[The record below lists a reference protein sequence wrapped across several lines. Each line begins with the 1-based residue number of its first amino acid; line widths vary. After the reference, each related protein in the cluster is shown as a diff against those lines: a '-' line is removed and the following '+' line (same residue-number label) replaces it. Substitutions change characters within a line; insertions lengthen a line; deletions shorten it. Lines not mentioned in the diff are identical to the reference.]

1 MEKNIF
7 IDKLFEKASLKGID
21 EFEIYFL
28 SNLNTSIKIYQ
39 GKIENFSN
47 NQNQGISFR
56 GMVDGKMGYSYS
68 ESLEDEDIDFLIN
81 EVIEN
86 ASCIESLDKQF
97 IYGEKANYTDTITY
111 SSAIENLDIDLV
123 KDFLI
128 KMEEYALSIDERVKK
143 VNFCSFA
150 MGSGEK
156 IIKNS
161 KGLELHSKENICYT
175 YISVYALSIDE
186 RVKKVN
192 FCSFAMGS
200 GEKIIKNSKGLELH
214 SKENICYTYISVI
227 AEENGVVK
235 TGSHFQL
242 GRDFSKFDY
251 KELGEVAVKR
261 ALNKFGTITLNE
273 IPKTCVIENLAF
285 SSLLGAM
292 SNIFSAEAVQK
303 NISKLKGKLNES
315 VASSIVTLV
324 DDPFLKDGLANSS
337 FDDEGVPTSYKEIIQ
352 DGVLKTYLYNLKT
365 AYKDGVSS
373 TGNGVKGSYKGTV
386 GISSFNLYIKPSDK
400 SFDKM
405 IENIKEGIF
414 ITDFAGLHSGLNT
427 ISGDFS
433 LAGEGFYIKDGKI
446 DRPLNQIT
454 ISGNFFELLKNIK
467 DIANDIKFSFS
478 SVGSPSIMVEGLK
491 VVVD

>member
-111 SSAIENLDIDLV
+111 SSAIENLDTDLV

-161 KGLELHSKENICYT
+161 K
-175 YISVYALSIDE
+175 D
-186 RVKKVN
+186 
-192 FCSFAMGS
+192 
-200 GEKIIKNSKGLELH
+200 LELH

-251 KELGEVAVKR
+251 KELSEVAVKR
-261 ALNKFGTITLNE
+261 ALNKFGTIALTE
-273 IPKTCVIENLAF
+273 VPKTCVIENLAF

-315 VASSIVTLV
+315 IASSIVTLV

-446 DRPLNQIT
+446 DKPLNQIT

-467 DIANDIKFSFS
+467 DIASDIKFSFS

>member
-68 ESLEDEDIDFLIN
+68 ESMEDEDIDFLIN

-111 SSAIENLDIDLV
+111 SSAIENLDTDLV

-128 KMEEYALSIDERVKK
+128 KMEDYALSIDERVKK

-161 KGLELHSKENICYT
+161 KGLELHS
-175 YISVYALSIDE
+175 
-186 RVKKVN
+186 R
-192 FCSFAMGS
+192 
-200 GEKIIKNSKGLELH
+200 
-214 SKENICYTYISVI
+214 ENICYTYISVI

-251 KELGEVAVKR
+251 KELSEVAVKR

-303 NISKLKGKLNES
+303 NISKLKGKLNEA

-373 TGNGVKGSYKGTV
+373 TGNGIKGSYKGTV
-386 GISSFNLYIKPSDK
+386 GISSFNLYIKPSNK
-400 SFDKM
+400 SFDKV

-454 ISGNFFELLKNIK
+454 ISGNFFDLLKNIK

-491 VVVD
+491 VVAD

>member
-1 MEKNIF
+1 MKKNIF
-7 IDKLFEKASLKGID
+7 IDKLFEKASLKGMD

-68 ESLEDEDIDFLIN
+68 ESMEDEDIDFLIN

-111 SSAIENLDIDLV
+111 SSAIENLDTDLV

-161 KGLELHSKENICYT
+161 KGLELHSKENI
-175 YISVYALSIDE
+175 
-186 RVKKVN
+186 R
-192 FCSFAMGS
+192 
-200 GEKIIKNSKGLELH
+200 
-214 SKENICYTYISVI
+214 YTYISVI
-227 AEENGVVK
+227 AEENGIVK

-251 KELGEVAVKR
+251 KELSEVAVKR
-261 ALNKFGTITLNE
+261 ALNKFGTITLTE
-273 IPKTCVIENLAF
+273 VPKTCVIENLAF

-352 DGVLKTYLYNLKT
+352 DGILKTYLYNLKT

-386 GISSFNLYIKPSDK
+386 GISSFNLYIKPSNK
-400 SFDKM
+400 SFDK
-405 IENIKEGIF
+405 IIKNIKEGIF

-478 SVGSPSIMVEGLK
+478 SVGSPSIVVEGLK

>member
-68 ESLEDEDIDFLIN
+68 ESMEDEDIDFLIN

-111 SSAIENLDIDLV
+111 SSAIENLDTDLV

-128 KMEEYALSIDERVKK
+128 KMED
-143 VNFCSFA
+143 
-150 MGSGEK
+150 
-156 IIKNS
+156 
-161 KGLELHSKENICYT
+161 
-175 YISVYALSIDE
+175 YALSIDE

-251 KELGEVAVKR
+251 KELSEVAVKR
-261 ALNKFGTITLNE
+261 ALNKFGTITLTE
-273 IPKTCVIENLAF
+273 VPKTCVIENLAF

-303 NISKLKGKLNES
+303 NISKLKGKLNEP

-400 SFDKM
+400 SFDKV
-405 IENIKEGIF
+405 IENINEGVF

-446 DRPLNQIT
+446 DKPLNQIT
-454 ISGNFFELLKNIK
+454 ISGNFFGLLKNIK

>member
-7 IDKLFEKASLKGID
+7 IDKLSEKASFKGID

-56 GMVDGKMGYSYS
+56 GMIDGKMGYSYS
-68 ESLEDEDIDFLIN
+68 ESMEDEDIDFLIN

-86 ASCIESLDKQF
+86 ANCIESLDKQF

-111 SSAIENLDIDLV
+111 SSAIENLDTDLV
-123 KDFLI
+123 KNFLI
-128 KMEEYALSIDERVKK
+128 KMEE
-143 VNFCSFA
+143 
-150 MGSGEK
+150 
-156 IIKNS
+156 
-161 KGLELHSKENICYT
+161 
-175 YISVYALSIDE
+175 YALSIDE

-251 KELGEVAVKR
+251 KELSEVAVKR

-386 GISSFNLYIKPSDK
+386 GISSFNLYIKPSSK

-454 ISGNFFELLKNIK
+454 ISGNFFDLLKNIK

-491 VVVD
+491 VVAD

>member
-56 GMVDGKMGYSYS
+56 GMVDGKIGYSYS
-68 ESLEDEDIDFLIN
+68 ESMEDEDIDFLIN

-86 ASCIESLDKQF
+86 ANCIESLDKQF
-97 IYGEKANYTDTITY
+97 IYGEKTNYTDTITY
-111 SSAIENLDIDLV
+111 SSAIENLDTDLV

-128 KMEEYALSIDERVKK
+128 KMEEYALSIDK
-143 VNFCSFA
+143 
-150 MGSGEK
+150 
-156 IIKNS
+156 
-161 KGLELHSKENICYT
+161 
-175 YISVYALSIDE
+175 

-227 AEENGVVK
+227 AKENGIVK

-251 KELGEVAVKR
+251 KELSEVAIKR
-261 ALNKFGTITLNE
+261 ALNKFGTIALTE
-273 IPKTCVIENLAF
+273 VPKTCVIENFAF

-303 NISKLKGKLNES
+303 NISKLKGKLNEP

-400 SFDKM
+400 SFDKV

>member
-1 MEKNIF
+1 MKKNIF

-68 ESLEDEDIDFLIN
+68 ESMEDEDIDFLIN

-111 SSAIENLDIDLV
+111 SSAIENLDTDLV

-175 YISVYALSIDE
+175 YISV
-186 RVKKVN
+186 
-192 FCSFAMGS
+192 
-200 GEKIIKNSKGLELH
+200 
-214 SKENICYTYISVI
+214 I
-227 AEENGVVK
+227 AEENGIVK

-251 KELGEVAVKR
+251 KELSEVAVKR
-261 ALNKFGTITLNE
+261 ALNKFGTITLTE
-273 IPKTCVIENLAF
+273 VPKTCVIENLAF

-491 VVVD
+491 VVAD

>member
-56 GMVDGKMGYSYS
+56 GMVDGKIGYSYS
-68 ESLEDEDIDFLIN
+68 ESMEDEDIDFLIN

-86 ASCIESLDKQF
+86 ANCIESLDKQF

-111 SSAIENLDIDLV
+111 SSAIENLDTDLV
-123 KDFLI
+123 KNFLI

-175 YISVYALSIDE
+175 YISV
-186 RVKKVN
+186 
-192 FCSFAMGS
+192 
-200 GEKIIKNSKGLELH
+200 
-214 SKENICYTYISVI
+214 I
-227 AEENGVVK
+227 AEENGIVK

-251 KELGEVAVKR
+251 KELSEVAVKR
-261 ALNKFGTITLNE
+261 ALNKFGTIALTE
-273 IPKTCVIENLAF
+273 VPKTCVIENLAF

-303 NISKLKGKLNES
+303 NISKLKEKLNEP

-352 DGVLKTYLYNLKT
+352 DGILKTYLYNLKT

-386 GISSFNLYIKPSDK
+386 GISSFNLYIKPSSK

-478 SVGSPSIMVEGLK
+478 SVGSPSIVVEGLK

>member
-175 YISVYALSIDE
+175 YISV
-186 RVKKVN
+186 
-192 FCSFAMGS
+192 
-200 GEKIIKNSKGLELH
+200 
-214 SKENICYTYISVI
+214 I

-251 KELGEVAVKR
+251 KELSEVAVKR

-303 NISKLKGKLNES
+303 NISKLKGKLNEP

-337 FDDEGVPTSYKEIIQ
+337 FDDEGVPTSYKKIIQ
-352 DGVLKTYLYNLKT
+352 DGILKTYLYNLKT

-454 ISGNFFELLKNIK
+454 ISGNFFDLLKNIK

>member
-68 ESLEDEDIDFLIN
+68 ESMEDEDIDFLIN

-111 SSAIENLDIDLV
+111 SSAIENLDTDLV

-128 KMEEYALSIDERVKK
+128 KMEDYALS
-143 VNFCSFA
+143 S
-150 MGSGEK
+150 
-156 IIKNS
+156 
-161 KGLELHSKENICYT
+161 
-175 YISVYALSIDE
+175 DE

-251 KELGEVAVKR
+251 KELSEVAVKR

-273 IPKTCVIENLAF
+273 VPKTCVIENLAF

-303 NISKLKGKLNES
+303 NISKLKGKLNEP

-352 DGVLKTYLYNLKT
+352 DGILKTYLYNLKT

-405 IENIKEGIF
+405 IENINEGVF

-478 SVGSPSIMVEGLK
+478 SVGSSSIMVEGLK

>member
-56 GMVDGKMGYSYS
+56 GMVDEKMGYSYS
-68 ESLEDEDIDFLIN
+68 ESMEDEDIDFLIN

-97 IYGEKANYTDTITY
+97 IYGEKTNYTDTITY
-111 SSAIENLDIDLV
+111 SSAIENLDTDLV

-128 KMEEYALSIDERVKK
+128 KMEE
-143 VNFCSFA
+143 
-150 MGSGEK
+150 
-156 IIKNS
+156 
-161 KGLELHSKENICYT
+161 
-175 YISVYALSIDE
+175 YALSIDE

-261 ALNKFGTITLNE
+261 ALNKFGTITLTE
-273 IPKTCVIENLAF
+273 VPKTCVIENLAF

-337 FDDEGVPTSYKEIIQ
+337 FDDEGVPTSYKKIIQ
-352 DGVLKTYLYNLKT
+352 DGILKTYLYNLKT

-433 LAGEGFYIKDGKI
+433 LAGDGFYIKDGKI

-454 ISGNFFELLKNIK
+454 ISGNFFGLLKNIK

>member
-21 EFEIYFL
+21 EFEIFFL

-68 ESLEDEDIDFLIN
+68 ESMEDEDIDFLIN

-86 ASCIESLDKQF
+86 ANCIESLDKQF
-97 IYGEKANYTDTITY
+97 IYGEKVNYTDTITY
-111 SSAIENLDIDLV
+111 SSAIENLDTDLV

-128 KMEEYALSIDERVKK
+128 KMEE
-143 VNFCSFA
+143 
-150 MGSGEK
+150 
-156 IIKNS
+156 
-161 KGLELHSKENICYT
+161 
-175 YISVYALSIDE
+175 YALSIDE

-251 KELGEVAVKR
+251 KELSEVAVKR
-261 ALNKFGTITLNE
+261 ALNKFGTITLTE
-273 IPKTCVIENLAF
+273 VPKTCVIENLAF

-386 GISSFNLYIKPSDK
+386 GISSFNLYIKPSSK

-446 DRPLNQIT
+446 DKPLNQIT
-454 ISGNFFELLKNIK
+454 ISGNFFGLLKNIK

>member
-68 ESLEDEDIDFLIN
+68 ESMEDEDIDFLIN

-97 IYGEKANYTDTITY
+97 IYGEKTNYTDTITY
-111 SSAIENLDIDLV
+111 SSAIENLDTDLV

-175 YISVYALSIDE
+175 YISV
-186 RVKKVN
+186 
-192 FCSFAMGS
+192 
-200 GEKIIKNSKGLELH
+200 
-214 SKENICYTYISVI
+214 I
-227 AEENGVVK
+227 AEENGIVK

-251 KELGEVAVKR
+251 KELSEVAVKR
-261 ALNKFGTITLNE
+261 ALKKFGTITLTE
-273 IPKTCVIENLAF
+273 VPKTCVIENLAF

-337 FDDEGVPTSYKEIIQ
+337 FDDEGVPTSYKKIIQ
-352 DGVLKTYLYNLKT
+352 DGILKTYLYNLKT

-373 TGNGVKGSYKGTV
+373 TGNGIKGSYKGTV
-386 GISSFNLYIKPSDK
+386 GISSFNLYIKPSNK

-446 DRPLNQIT
+446 DKPLNQIT
-454 ISGNFFELLKNIK
+454 ISGNFFDLLKNIK

>member
-68 ESLEDEDIDFLIN
+68 ESMEDEDIDFLIN

-111 SSAIENLDIDLV
+111 SSAIENLDTDLV

-175 YISVYALSIDE
+175 YISV
-186 RVKKVN
+186 
-192 FCSFAMGS
+192 
-200 GEKIIKNSKGLELH
+200 
-214 SKENICYTYISVI
+214 I
-227 AEENGVVK
+227 AEENGIVK

-242 GRDFSKFDY
+242 GRDFTKFDY
-251 KELGEVAVKR
+251 KELSEVAVKR
-261 ALNKFGTITLNE
+261 ALNKFGTIALTKV
-273 IPKTCVIENLAF
+273 PKTCVIENLTF

-303 NISKLKGKLNES
+303 NISKLKGKLNEP

-337 FDDEGVPTSYKEIIQ
+337 FDDEGVPASYKEIIQ
-352 DGVLKTYLYNLKT
+352 DGILKTYLYNLKT

-373 TGNGVKGSYKGTV
+373 TGNGIKGSYKGTV
-386 GISSFNLYIKPSDK
+386 GISSFNLYIKPSNK

-405 IENIKEGIF
+405 IENINEGVF

-446 DRPLNQIT
+446 DKPLNQIT
-454 ISGNFFELLKNIK
+454 ISGNFFGLLKNIK

-478 SVGSPSIMVEGLK
+478 SVGSPSIVVEGLK

>member
-1 MEKNIF
+1 MKKNIF

-68 ESLEDEDIDFLIN
+68 ESMEDEDIDFLIN

-111 SSAIENLDIDLV
+111 SSAIENLDTDLV

-128 KMEEYALSIDERVKK
+128 KMED
-143 VNFCSFA
+143 
-150 MGSGEK
+150 
-156 IIKNS
+156 
-161 KGLELHSKENICYT
+161 
-175 YISVYALSIDE
+175 YALSIDE

-251 KELGEVAVKR
+251 KELSEVAVKR
-261 ALNKFGTITLNE
+261 ALNKFGTIALTE
-273 IPKTCVIENLAF
+273 VPKTCVIENLAF

-303 NISKLKGKLNES
+303 NISKLKGKLNEP

-352 DGVLKTYLYNLKT
+352 DGILKTYLYNLKT

-373 TGNGVKGSYKGTV
+373 TGNGIKGSYKGTV
-386 GISSFNLYIKPSDK
+386 GISSFNLYIKPSNK
-400 SFDKM
+400 SFDKV

-491 VVVD
+491 VVAD

>member
-56 GMVDGKMGYSYS
+56 GMIDGKMGYSYS
-68 ESLEDEDIDFLIN
+68 ESMEDEDIDFLIN

-111 SSAIENLDIDLV
+111 SSAIENLDTDLV

-128 KMEEYALSIDERVKK
+128 KMEE
-143 VNFCSFA
+143 
-150 MGSGEK
+150 
-156 IIKNS
+156 
-161 KGLELHSKENICYT
+161 
-175 YISVYALSIDE
+175 YALSIDE

-251 KELGEVAVKR
+251 KELSEVAVKR
-261 ALNKFGTITLNE
+261 ALNKFGTIALTE
-273 IPKTCVIENLAF
+273 VPKTCVIENLAF

-315 VASSIVTLV
+315 VASSVVTLV

-373 TGNGVKGSYKGTV
+373 TGNGIKGSYKGTV

-433 LAGEGFYIKDGKI
+433 LAGEGFYIKNGKI
-446 DRPLNQIT
+446 DKPLNQIT

>member
-7 IDKLFEKASLKGID
+7 IDKLSEKASFKGID

-68 ESLEDEDIDFLIN
+68 ESMEDEDIDFLIN

-86 ASCIESLDKQF
+86 ANCIESLDKQF

-111 SSAIENLDIDLV
+111 SSAIENLDTDLV

-128 KMEEYALSIDERVKK
+128 KMEDS
-143 VNFCSFA
+143 
-150 MGSGEK
+150 
-156 IIKNS
+156 
-161 KGLELHSKENICYT
+161 
-175 YISVYALSIDE
+175 ALSIDE

-251 KELGEVAVKR
+251 KELSEVAVKR
-261 ALNKFGTITLNE
+261 ALNKFGTITLTE
-273 IPKTCVIENLAF
+273 VPKTCVIENLAF

-303 NISKLKGKLNES
+303 NISKLKGKLNEPI
-315 VASSIVTLV
+315 ASSIVTLV

-352 DGVLKTYLYNLKT
+352 DGILKTYLYNLKT

-386 GISSFNLYIKPSDK
+386 GISSFNLYIKPSSK

-454 ISGNFFELLKNIK
+454 ISGNFFDLLKNIK

>member
-7 IDKLFEKASLKGID
+7 INKLFEKASLKGID

-111 SSAIENLDIDLV
+111 SSAIENLDTDLV

-128 KMEEYALSIDERVKK
+128 KMEE
-143 VNFCSFA
+143 
-150 MGSGEK
+150 
-156 IIKNS
+156 
-161 KGLELHSKENICYT
+161 
-175 YISVYALSIDE
+175 YALSIDE

-242 GRDFSKFDY
+242 GRDFSKFNY
-251 KELGEVAVKR
+251 KELSEVAVKR

-292 SNIFSAEAVQK
+292 SNIFSAETVQK

-352 DGVLKTYLYNLKT
+352 DGILKTYLYNLKT

-373 TGNGVKGSYKGTV
+373 TGNGIKGSYKGTV

-405 IENIKEGIF
+405 IKNIKEGIF

-446 DRPLNQIT
+446 DKPLNQIT

-467 DIANDIKFSFS
+467 DIASDIKFSFS

>member
-68 ESLEDEDIDFLIN
+68 ESMEDEDIDFLIN

-97 IYGEKANYTDTITY
+97 IYGEKTNYTDTITY
-111 SSAIENLDIDLV
+111 SSAIENLDTDLV

-150 MGSGEK
+150 MGSGE
-156 IIKNS
+156 N
-161 KGLELHSKENICYT
+161 
-175 YISVYALSIDE
+175 
-186 RVKKVN
+186 
-192 FCSFAMGS
+192 
-200 GEKIIKNSKGLELH
+200 IIKNSKGLELH

-227 AEENGVVK
+227 AEENGIIK

-251 KELGEVAVKR
+251 KELSEVAVKR
-261 ALNKFGTITLNE
+261 ALNKFGTIALTE
-273 IPKTCVIENLAF
+273 VPKTCVIENLAF

-292 SNIFSAEAVQK
+292 SNIFSAEAIQK

-352 DGVLKTYLYNLKT
+352 EGVLKTYLYNLKT

-400 SFDKM
+400 SFDKV

-446 DRPLNQIT
+446 DKPLNQIT

-491 VVVD
+491 VVAD

>member
-97 IYGEKANYTDTITY
+97 IYGEKTNYTDTITY
-111 SSAIENLDIDLV
+111 SSAIENLDTDLV

-128 KMEEYALSIDERVKK
+128 KMEE
-143 VNFCSFA
+143 
-150 MGSGEK
+150 
-156 IIKNS
+156 
-161 KGLELHSKENICYT
+161 
-175 YISVYALSIDE
+175 YALSIDE

-251 KELGEVAVKR
+251 KELSEVAVKR
-261 ALNKFGTITLNE
+261 ALNKFGTITLTE
-273 IPKTCVIENLAF
+273 VPKTCVIENLAF

-386 GISSFNLYIKPSDK
+386 GISSFNLYIKPSSK

-454 ISGNFFELLKNIK
+454 ISGNFFDLLKNIK

>member
-68 ESLEDEDIDFLIN
+68 ESMEDEDIDFLIN

-86 ASCIESLDKQF
+86 VSCIESLDKQF

-111 SSAIENLDIDLV
+111 SSAIENLDTDLV

-128 KMEEYALSIDERVKK
+128 KMED
-143 VNFCSFA
+143 
-150 MGSGEK
+150 
-156 IIKNS
+156 
-161 KGLELHSKENICYT
+161 
-175 YISVYALSIDE
+175 YALSIDE

-227 AEENGVVK
+227 AQENGTVK

-251 KELGEVAVKR
+251 KELSEVAVKR
-261 ALNKFGTITLNE
+261 ALNKFGTITLTE
-273 IPKTCVIENLAF
+273 VPKTCVIENLAF

-315 VASSIVTLV
+315 IASSIVTLV

>member
-97 IYGEKANYTDTITY
+97 IYGEKTNYTDTITY
-111 SSAIENLDIDLV
+111 SSAIENLDTDLV

-175 YISVYALSIDE
+175 YISV
-186 RVKKVN
+186 
-192 FCSFAMGS
+192 
-200 GEKIIKNSKGLELH
+200 
-214 SKENICYTYISVI
+214 I
-227 AEENGVVK
+227 AEENGIVK

-251 KELGEVAVKR
+251 KELSEVAVKR
-261 ALNKFGTITLNE
+261 ALNKFGTITLTKV
-273 IPKTCVIENLAF
+273 PKTCVIENLAF

-365 AYKDGVSS
+365 AYKDEVSS

-414 ITDFAGLHSGLNT
+414 ITDFAGC
-427 ISGDFS
+427 
-433 LAGEGFYIKDGKI
+433 
-446 DRPLNQIT
+446 
-454 ISGNFFELLKNIK
+454 LLYT
-467 DIANDIKFSFS
+467 
-478 SVGSPSIMVEGLK
+478 SPSPR
-491 VVVD
+491 D

>member
-68 ESLEDEDIDFLIN
+68 ESMEDEDIDFLIN

-97 IYGEKANYTDTITY
+97 IYGEKTNYTDTITY
-111 SSAIENLDIDLV
+111 SSAIENLDTDLV

-128 KMEEYALSIDERVKK
+128 KMEEYALSINERVKK

-150 MGSGEK
+150 
-156 IIKNS
+156 I
-161 KGLELHSKENICYT
+161 
-175 YISVYALSIDE
+175 
-186 RVKKVN
+186 
-192 FCSFAMGS
+192 GS

-227 AEENGVVK
+227 AEENGIVK

-251 KELGEVAVKR
+251 KELSEVAVKR
-261 ALNKFGTITLNE
+261 ALNKFGTITLTE
-273 IPKTCVIENLAF
+273 VPKTCVIENLAF

-315 VASSIVTLV
+315 VASSITLV

-373 TGNGVKGSYKGTV
+373 TGNGIKGSYKGTV
-386 GISSFNLYIKPSDK
+386 GISSFNLYIKPSSK

-454 ISGNFFELLKNIK
+454 ISGNFFDLLKNIK
-467 DIANDIKFSFS
+467 DIGNDIKFSFS
-478 SVGSPSIMVEGLK
+478 SVGSPAIMVEGLK

>member
-7 IDKLFEKASLKGID
+7 IDKLFEKASFKGID

-111 SSAIENLDIDLV
+111 SSAIENLDTDLV

-175 YISVYALSIDE
+175 YISV
-186 RVKKVN
+186 
-192 FCSFAMGS
+192 
-200 GEKIIKNSKGLELH
+200 
-214 SKENICYTYISVI
+214 I
-227 AEENGVVK
+227 AEENGIVK

-242 GRDFSKFDY
+242 GRDFAKFDY
-251 KELGEVAVKR
+251 KELSEVAVKR
-261 ALNKFGTITLNE
+261 ALNKFGTIALTE
-273 IPKTCVIENLAF
+273 VPKTCVIENLAF

-352 DGVLKTYLYNLKT
+352 DGILKTYLYNLKT
-365 AYKDGVSS
+365 AYKDEVSS
-373 TGNGVKGSYKGTV
+373 TGNGIKGSYKGTI

-400 SFDKM
+400 SFDKV

-446 DRPLNQIT
+446 DKPLNQIT

-467 DIANDIKFSFS
+467 DIASDIKFSFS
-478 SVGSPSIMVEGLK
+478 SVGSPSIVVEGLK

>member
-1 MEKNIF
+1 MKKNIF
-7 IDKLFEKASLKGID
+7 IDKLFEKASLKRID

-68 ESLEDEDIDFLIN
+68 ESMEDEDIDFLIN

-97 IYGEKANYTDTITY
+97 IYGEKTNYTDTITY
-111 SSAIENLDIDLV
+111 SSAIENLDTDFV

-128 KMEEYALSIDERVKK
+128 KMEEY
-143 VNFCSFA
+143 
-150 MGSGEK
+150 
-156 IIKNS
+156 
-161 KGLELHSKENICYT
+161 T
-175 YISVYALSIDE
+175 LSIDE

-227 AEENGVVK
+227 AEENGIVK

-251 KELGEVAVKR
+251 KELSEVAVKR
-261 ALNKFGTITLNE
+261 ALNKFGTIALTE
-273 IPKTCVIENLAF
+273 VPKTCVIENLAF
-285 SSLLGAM
+285 SSLLRAI

-405 IENIKEGIF
+405 RENIKEGIF

-454 ISGNFFELLKNIK
+454 ISGNFFDLLKNIK

>member
-1 MEKNIF
+1 MKKNIF
-7 IDKLFEKASLKGID
+7 IDKLFEKASLKRID

-68 ESLEDEDIDFLIN
+68 ESMEDEDIDFLIN

-97 IYGEKANYTDTITY
+97 IYGEKTNYTDTITY
-111 SSAIENLDIDLV
+111 SSAIENLDTDLV

-150 MGSGEK
+150 
-156 IIKNS
+156 I
-161 KGLELHSKENICYT
+161 
-175 YISVYALSIDE
+175 
-186 RVKKVN
+186 
-192 FCSFAMGS
+192 GS

-227 AEENGVVK
+227 AEENGIVK

-251 KELGEVAVKR
+251 KELSEVAVKR
-261 ALNKFGTITLNE
+261 ALNKFGTIALTE
-273 IPKTCVIENLAF
+273 VPKTCVIENLAF
-285 SSLLGAM
+285 SSLLRAI

-315 VASSIVTLV
+315 IASSIVTLV

-352 DGVLKTYLYNLKT
+352 DGILKTYLYNLKT

-400 SFDKM
+400 SFDKV

-446 DRPLNQIT
+446 DKPLNQIT
-454 ISGNFFELLKNIK
+454 ISGNFFGLLKNIK

>member
-7 IDKLFEKASLKGID
+7 INKLFEKASFKGID

-68 ESLEDEDIDFLIN
+68 ESMEDEDIDFLIN

-86 ASCIESLDKQF
+86 ANCIESLDKQF

-111 SSAIENLDIDLV
+111 SSAIENLDTDLV

-128 KMEEYALSIDERVKK
+128 KMEE
-143 VNFCSFA
+143 
-150 MGSGEK
+150 
-156 IIKNS
+156 
-161 KGLELHSKENICYT
+161 
-175 YISVYALSIDE
+175 YALSIDE

-251 KELGEVAVKR
+251 KELSEVAVKR
-261 ALNKFGTITLNE
+261 ALNKFGTITLTE
-273 IPKTCVIENLAF
+273 VPKTCVIENLAF

-337 FDDEGVPTSYKEIIQ
+337 FDDEGVPTSYKKIIQ
-352 DGVLKTYLYNLKT
+352 DGILKTYLYNLKT

>member
-68 ESLEDEDIDFLIN
+68 ESMEDEDIDFLIN

-111 SSAIENLDIDLV
+111 SSAIENLDTDLV
-123 KDFLI
+123 KGFLI
-128 KMEEYALSIDERVKK
+128 KMED
-143 VNFCSFA
+143 
-150 MGSGEK
+150 
-156 IIKNS
+156 
-161 KGLELHSKENICYT
+161 
-175 YISVYALSIDE
+175 YALSIDE

-227 AEENGVVK
+227 AEENGIVK

-251 KELGEVAVKR
+251 KELSEVAVKR
-261 ALNKFGTITLNE
+261 ALNKFGTITLTE
-273 IPKTCVIENLAF
+273 VPKTCIIENLAF

-386 GISSFNLYIKPSDK
+386 GISSFNLYIKPSSK

-446 DRPLNQIT
+446 DKPLNQIT
-454 ISGNFFELLKNIK
+454 ISGNFFDLLKNIK

>member
-7 IDKLFEKASLKGID
+7 INKLFEKASLKGID

-68 ESLEDEDIDFLIN
+68 ESMEDEDIDFLIN

-97 IYGEKANYTDTITY
+97 IYGEKTNYTDTITY
-111 SSAIENLDIDLV
+111 SSAIENLDTDLV

-128 KMEEYALSIDERVKK
+128 KMEE
-143 VNFCSFA
+143 
-150 MGSGEK
+150 
-156 IIKNS
+156 
-161 KGLELHSKENICYT
+161 
-175 YISVYALSIDE
+175 YALSIDE

-242 GRDFSKFDY
+242 GRDFAKFDY
-251 KELGEVAVKR
+251 KELSEVAVKR

-273 IPKTCVIENLAF
+273 VPKTCVIENLAF

-303 NISKLKGKLNES
+303 NISKLKGKLNEPI
-315 VASSIVTLV
+315 ASSIVTLV

-337 FDDEGVPTSYKEIIQ
+337 FDDEGVPTSHKEIIQ
-352 DGVLKTYLYNLKT
+352 DGILKTYLYNLKT

-386 GISSFNLYIKPSDK
+386 GISSFNLYIKPSSK

-478 SVGSPSIMVEGLK
+478 SVGSPSIMVKGLK

>member
-1 MEKNIF
+1 MKKNIF

-68 ESLEDEDIDFLIN
+68 ESMEDEDIDFLIN

-175 YISVYALSIDE
+175 YISV
-186 RVKKVN
+186 
-192 FCSFAMGS
+192 
-200 GEKIIKNSKGLELH
+200 
-214 SKENICYTYISVI
+214 I
-227 AEENGVVK
+227 AEENGIVK

-251 KELGEVAVKR
+251 KELSEVAVKR

-273 IPKTCVIENLAF
+273 VPKTCVIENLAF

-303 NISKLKGKLNES
+303 NISKLKGKLNEPI
-315 VASSIVTLV
+315 ASSIVTLV

-454 ISGNFFELLKNIK
+454 ISGNFFDLLKNIK

-491 VVVD
+491 VVAD

>member
-111 SSAIENLDIDLV
+111 SSAIENLDTDLV

-128 KMEEYALSIDERVKK
+128 KMEE
-143 VNFCSFA
+143 
-150 MGSGEK
+150 
-156 IIKNS
+156 
-161 KGLELHSKENICYT
+161 
-175 YISVYALSIDE
+175 YALSIDE

-251 KELGEVAVKR
+251 KELSEVAVKR
-261 ALNKFGTITLNE
+261 ALNKFGTITLTE
-273 IPKTCVIENLAF
+273 VPKTCVIENLAF

-386 GISSFNLYIKPSDK
+386 GISSFNLYIKPSSK

>member
-1 MEKNIF
+1 MKKNIF

-68 ESLEDEDIDFLIN
+68 KSLEDEDIDFLIN

-111 SSAIENLDIDLV
+111 SSAIENIDTDLV

-128 KMEEYALSIDERVKK
+128 KMEEYALSIDKR
-143 VNFCSFA
+143 
-150 MGSGEK
+150 
-156 IIKNS
+156 I
-161 KGLELHSKENICYT
+161 
-175 YISVYALSIDE
+175 
-186 RVKKVN
+186 KKVN

-227 AEENGVVK
+227 VEENGIVK

-251 KELGEVAVKR
+251 KELSEVAVKR
-261 ALNKFGTITLNE
+261 ALNKFGTITLTKV
-273 IPKTCVIENLAF
+273 PKTCVIENLAF

-303 NISKLKGKLNES
+303 NISKLKGKLNEA

-386 GISSFNLYIKPSDK
+386 GISSFNLYIKPSSK

-467 DIANDIKFSFS
+467 DIAKDIKFSFS

>member
-39 GKIENFSN
+39 GKIESFSN

-68 ESLEDEDIDFLIN
+68 ESMEDEDIDFLIN

-111 SSAIENLDIDLV
+111 SSAIENLDTDLV

-128 KMEEYALSIDERVKK
+128 KMED
-143 VNFCSFA
+143 
-150 MGSGEK
+150 
-156 IIKNS
+156 
-161 KGLELHSKENICYT
+161 
-175 YISVYALSIDE
+175 YALSIDE

-227 AEENGVVK
+227 AEENGIVK

-251 KELGEVAVKR
+251 KELSEVAVKR
-261 ALNKFGTITLNE
+261 ALNKFGTITLTE
-273 IPKTCVIENLAF
+273 VPKTCVIENLAF

-352 DGVLKTYLYNLKT
+352 DGILKTYLYNLKT

-373 TGNGVKGSYKGTV
+373 TGNGIKGSYKGTV
-386 GISSFNLYIKPSDK
+386 GISSFNLYIKPSSK

-478 SVGSPSIMVEGLK
+478 SVGSPSIVVEGLK

>member
-68 ESLEDEDIDFLIN
+68 ESMEDEDIDFLIN

-111 SSAIENLDIDLV
+111 SSAIENLDTDLV

-175 YISVYALSIDE
+175 YISV
-186 RVKKVN
+186 
-192 FCSFAMGS
+192 
-200 GEKIIKNSKGLELH
+200 
-214 SKENICYTYISVI
+214 I
-227 AEENGVVK
+227 AEENGIVK

-251 KELGEVAVKR
+251 KELSEVAVKR
-261 ALNKFGTITLNE
+261 ALNKFGTITLTE
-273 IPKTCVIENLAF
+273 VPKTCVIENLAF

-352 DGVLKTYLYNLKT
+352 DGILKTYLYNLKT

-373 TGNGVKGSYKGTV
+373 TGNGIKGSYKGTV

-400 SFDKM
+400 SFDKV

-467 DIANDIKFSFS
+467 DIASDIKFSFS
-478 SVGSPSIMVEGLK
+478 SVGSPSIVVEGLK

>member
-1 MEKNIF
+1 MKKNIF

-68 ESLEDEDIDFLIN
+68 ESMEDEDIDFLIN

-97 IYGEKANYTDTITY
+97 IYGEKTNYTDTITY
-111 SSAIENLDIDLV
+111 SSAIENLDTDFV

-128 KMEEYALSIDERVKK
+128 KMEEYALSINERVKK

-150 MGSGEK
+150 
-156 IIKNS
+156 I
-161 KGLELHSKENICYT
+161 
-175 YISVYALSIDE
+175 
-186 RVKKVN
+186 
-192 FCSFAMGS
+192 GS

-227 AEENGVVK
+227 AEENGIVK

-251 KELGEVAVKR
+251 KELSEVAVKR
-261 ALNKFGTITLNE
+261 ALNKFGTITLTE
-273 IPKTCVIENLAF
+273 VPKTCVIENLAF

-303 NISKLKGKLNES
+303 NISKLKGKLNEV

-373 TGNGVKGSYKGTV
+373 TGNGIKGSYKGTV
-386 GISSFNLYIKPSDK
+386 GISSFNLYIKPSSK

-454 ISGNFFELLKNIK
+454 ISGNFFDLLKNIK
-467 DIANDIKFSFS
+467 DIGNDIKFSFS

>member
-68 ESLEDEDIDFLIN
+68 ESMEDEDIDFLIN

-97 IYGEKANYTDTITY
+97 IYGEKTNYTDTITY
-111 SSAIENLDIDLV
+111 SSAIENLDTDLV

-128 KMEEYALSIDERVKK
+128 KMEEYALSINERVKK

-150 MGSGEK
+150 
-156 IIKNS
+156 I
-161 KGLELHSKENICYT
+161 
-175 YISVYALSIDE
+175 
-186 RVKKVN
+186 
-192 FCSFAMGS
+192 GS

-227 AEENGVVK
+227 AEENGIVK

-242 GRDFSKFDY
+242 GRDFTKFDY
-251 KELGEVAVKR
+251 KELSEVAVKR
-261 ALNKFGTITLNE
+261 ALNKFGTITLTE
-273 IPKTCVIENLAF
+273 VPKTCVIENLAF

-373 TGNGVKGSYKGTV
+373 TGNGIKGSYKGTV
-386 GISSFNLYIKPSDK
+386 GISSFNLYIKPSSK

-454 ISGNFFELLKNIK
+454 ISGNFFDLLKNIK
-467 DIANDIKFSFS
+467 DIGNDIKFSFS

>member
-68 ESLEDEDIDFLIN
+68 ESTEDEDIDFLIN

-97 IYGEKANYTDTITY
+97 IYGEKTNYTDTITY
-111 SSAIENLDIDLV
+111 SSAIENLDTDLV

-128 KMEEYALSIDERVKK
+128 KMED
-143 VNFCSFA
+143 
-150 MGSGEK
+150 
-156 IIKNS
+156 
-161 KGLELHSKENICYT
+161 
-175 YISVYALSIDE
+175 YALSIDE

-251 KELGEVAVKR
+251 KELSEVAVKR
-261 ALNKFGTITLNE
+261 ALNKFGTITLTE
-273 IPKTCVIENLAF
+273 VPKTCVIENLAF

-454 ISGNFFELLKNIK
+454 ISGNFFDLLKNIK

>member
-1 MEKNIF
+1 MKKNIF
-7 IDKLFEKASLKGID
+7 IDKLFEKASLKRID

-68 ESLEDEDIDFLIN
+68 ESMEDEDIDFLIN

-97 IYGEKANYTDTITY
+97 IYGEKTNYTDTITY
-111 SSAIENLDIDLV
+111 SSAIENLDTDLV

-150 MGSGEK
+150 
-156 IIKNS
+156 I
-161 KGLELHSKENICYT
+161 
-175 YISVYALSIDE
+175 
-186 RVKKVN
+186 
-192 FCSFAMGS
+192 GS

-227 AEENGVVK
+227 AEENGIVK

-251 KELGEVAVKR
+251 KELSEVAVKR
-261 ALNKFGTITLNE
+261 ALNKFGTIALTE
-273 IPKTCVIENLAF
+273 VPKTCVIENLAF
-285 SSLLGAM
+285 SSLLRAI

-315 VASSIVTLV
+315 IASSIVTLV

-352 DGVLKTYLYNLKT
+352 DDILKTYLYNLKT

-400 SFDKM
+400 SFDKV

-446 DRPLNQIT
+446 DKPLNQIT
-454 ISGNFFELLKNIK
+454 ISGNFFGLLKNIK

>member
-97 IYGEKANYTDTITY
+97 IYGEKTNYTDTITY
-111 SSAIENLDIDLV
+111 SSAIENLDTDLV

-128 KMEEYALSIDERVKK
+128 KMED
-143 VNFCSFA
+143 
-150 MGSGEK
+150 
-156 IIKNS
+156 
-161 KGLELHSKENICYT
+161 
-175 YISVYALSIDE
+175 YALSIDE

-251 KELGEVAVKR
+251 KELSEVAVKR

-303 NISKLKGKLNES
+303 NISKLKGKLNEP

-352 DGVLKTYLYNLKT
+352 DGILKTYLYNLKT

-373 TGNGVKGSYKGTV
+373 TGNGIKGSYKGTV

-467 DIANDIKFSFS
+467 DIAKDIKFSFS